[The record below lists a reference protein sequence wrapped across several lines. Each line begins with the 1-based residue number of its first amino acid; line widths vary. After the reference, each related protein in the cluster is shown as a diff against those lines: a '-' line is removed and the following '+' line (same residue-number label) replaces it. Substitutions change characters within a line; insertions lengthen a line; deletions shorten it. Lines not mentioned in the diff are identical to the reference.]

1 MPPRL
6 TSMSHHVSLIPMSR
20 RTMLALAGAALAPW
34 ELLEATTTDFW
45 NKKDPSKWSQDE
57 IDQLTTKSPWA
68 KQVTA
73 TYAPGANDGGY
84 GNGSPNGNPNGG
96 NYPSGGGYP
105 GGGMPRIGIGG
116 IGIGMPRGRG
126 MGGGQGRNGQGNG
139 RGNLSTYKGT
149 VRWDSAQPIL
159 DALKTPLP
167 AAFVNHYVISV
178 IDFPLLSDRRRQ
190 DTDQDSGSGSG
201 SSNPPQPD
209 DQKMLDDLKQY
220 TSLQPKDKDRAQ
232 PGIVQRQTASGNIFL
247 FGFAKE
253 FFDFGKND
261 HEVDFSTRLGRLLIR
276 AKFDP
281 RDMMYHKKLAV

>member
-1 MPPRL
+1 
-6 TSMSHHVSLIPMSR
+6 MSR

-34 ELLEATTTDFW
+34 DLLEASTSDFW
-45 NKKDPSKWSQDE
+45 NKKDPSKWSQEE
-57 IDQLTTKSPWA
+57 IDRLTTKSPWA
-68 KQVTA
+68 REVTA
-73 TYAPGANDGGY
+73 QYAPGSGDGGY
-84 GNGSPNGNPNGG
+84 GNGSPNG
-96 NYPSGGGYP
+96 GGYP
-105 GGGMPRIGIGG
+105 GGQGGQGGGMPRVGIGG

-126 MGGGQGRNGQGNG
+126 MGGGQGRGGQGNG
-139 RGNLSTYKGT
+139 RGNVSTYKGT
-149 VRWDSAQPIL
+149 VRWESAQPIL

-167 AAFVNHYVISV
+167 GAFANHYVISV

-190 DTDQDSGSGSG
+190 DTDQDSSSGSGSGSGSG
-201 SSNPPQPD
+201 SSNAQQQD
-209 DQKMLDDLKQY
+209 DQKLLDDLKQY

-247 FGFAKE
+247 FGFAKD

-281 RDMMYHKKLAV
+281 REMMYHKKLAV

>member
-1 MPPRL
+1 
-6 TSMSHHVSLIPMSR
+6 MSR
-20 RTMLALAGAALAPW
+20 RTMLALAGVALAPW
-34 ELLEATTTDFW
+34 ELLEASTSDFW

-57 IDQLTTKSPWA
+57 IDQLTSKSPWA

-73 TYAPGANDGGY
+73 TYAPGSNNGGY

-96 NYPSGGGYP
+96 GYP
-105 GGGMPRIGIGG
+105 GGQGGGMPRIGMGG

-126 MGGGQGRNGQGNG
+126 MGGGGGRGGQGNG
-139 RGNLSTYKGT
+139 SNLSTYKGT
-149 VRWDSAQPIL
+149 VRWESAQPIL

-167 AAFVNHYVISV
+167 DAFANHYVVSV

-201 SSNPPQPD
+201 SGSSNSQQQD
-209 DQKMLDDLKQY
+209 DKKMLDDLKQY

-232 PGIVQRQTASGNIFL
+232 PGIVQRLTASGNIFL
-247 FGFAKE
+247 FGFAKD

-281 RDMMYHKKLAV
+281 REMMYHKKLAV

>member
-1 MPPRL
+1 
-6 TSMSHHVSLIPMSR
+6 
-20 RTMLALAGAALAPW
+20 MLALAGAAMAPW
-34 ELLEATTTDFW
+34 DLLDASTYGDFW
-45 NKKDPSKWSQDE
+45 NKKDPAKWSQDE
-57 IDQLTTKSPWA
+57 IDRLTTKSPWA
-68 KQVTA
+68 KEVTA
-73 TYAPGANDGGY
+73 TYAPGSNNGGY

-96 NYPSGGGYP
+96 GYP
-105 GGGMPRIGIGG
+105 GGQGGGGGMPRIGIGG
-116 IGIGMPRGRG
+116 IGMGGPRGRG
-126 MGGGQGRNGQGNG
+126 MGGGRGGQGNG
-139 RGNLSTYKGT
+139 GGNLSTYKGT
-149 VRWDSAQPIL
+149 VRWESAQPIL

-167 AAFVNHYVISV
+167 DAFANHYVISV

-190 DTDQDSGSGSG
+190 DTDQNSDSGSGS
-201 SSNPPQPD
+201 SSSTSQQPD
-209 DQKMLDDLKQY
+209 DKQVLDELKQT

-247 FGFAKE
+247 FGFAKD

>member
-1 MPPRL
+1 
-6 TSMSHHVSLIPMSR
+6 MSR

-34 ELLEATTTDFW
+34 DLLEASTSDFW

-57 IDQLTTKSPWA
+57 IDRLTTKSPWA
-68 KQVTA
+68 REVTA
-73 TYAPGANDGGY
+73 QYAPGSNNGGY

-96 NYPSGGGYP
+96 GYP
-105 GGGMPRIGIGG
+105 GGQGGGMPRIGIGG
-116 IGIGMPRGRG
+116 IGMGGQRRG
-126 MGGGQGRNGQGNG
+126 MGGGQGRGGQGNG
-139 RGNLSTYKGT
+139 SNLSTYKGT
-149 VRWDSAQPIL
+149 VRWESAQPIL

-167 AAFVNHYVISV
+167 DAFANHYVISV

-201 SSNPPQPD
+201 SGSSNSQQQD
-209 DQKMLDDLKQY
+209 DKKMLDDLKQY

-232 PGIVQRQTASGNIFL
+232 PGIVQRLTASGSIFL
-247 FGFAKE
+247 FGFAKD

-281 RDMMYHKKLAV
+281 REMMYHKKLAV

>member
-1 MPPRL
+1 
-6 TSMSHHVSLIPMSR
+6 
-20 RTMLALAGAALAPW
+20 
-34 ELLEATTTDFW
+34 
-45 NKKDPSKWSQDE
+45 
-57 IDQLTTKSPWA
+57 
-68 KQVTA
+68 
-73 TYAPGANDGGY
+73 
-84 GNGSPNGNPNGG
+84 
-96 NYPSGGGYP
+96 
-105 GGGMPRIGIGG
+105 MPRIGIGG

-126 MGGGQGRNGQGNG
+126 MGGGGGRGRGGQGNG
-139 RGNLSTYKGT
+139 GNLSTYKGT

-167 AAFVNHYVISV
+167 DAFANHYVISV

-190 DTDQDSGSGSG
+190 DTDQDSGSGS
-201 SSNPPQPD
+201 SNSQQQD
-209 DQKMLDDLKQY
+209 DKKMLDDLKQY

-261 HEVDFSTRLGRLLIR
+261 HEVDFSTRLGRLVIR